1 MKRFSKVRQL
11 REIKLLENGVLKG
24 FQTGI
29 ELSAQGAAC
38 SIAHHWDVHGN
49 HIPLEG
55 GVPTA
60 LDCIP
65 KALPGSL
72 TIAVHLD
79 DLVLISVQLIDV
91 HKAVE
96 EPTANKLFQR
106 SFRQALNVHGLFA
119 NEVDELAQ
127 PTGLAGG
134 IIAEQR
140 LGTVCLTVDM
150 DTGRLAT
157 AGTLSRDHALQIKG
171 AAVKVFLYMGDNHIP
186 LGDDDPIA
194 GSQLQRLDERQIM
207 KARPGDRAAVNLHRI
222 KDGNGRDLTGACGC
236 PFNGLQLGF
245 EEVIFKLEC
254 KSIFVMMSCAATV
267 LGIGHVVVGHY
278 DAVNW
283 DIIFLCVILQHLD
296 SHIQLIQLHLT
307 IAFEVVTYSKAE
319 APQLHKAFTLEGK
332 IIKALQNTERHE
344 VDPALFAD
352 FGIQQ
357 SDRTRRQ
364 IAAILIRLT
373 IAVHQRRLQYGK
385 IAGSNERLTGH
396 HQPPLKGDVGRDAGN
411 PGNIMGNDFTLITV
425 ATGGGFLQDAVFVGQ
440 LDGQA
445 VQFEHQ
451 QNALLTHESQ
461 QFLAALRLIQRK
473 KRDCVC
479 RFLQLAHGRIA
490 NRLCG
495 RVAHP
500 DTGLFFQCGQFIEE
514 TIIHLVFDGRG
525 IEVVILMAIPVQ
537 HRGQVLYAL
546 IGGHIL
552 FHYATSSGSRRKDMI
567 RFSRTCSLPLK

>member
-1 MKRFSKVRQL
+1 M
-11 REIKLLENGVLKG
+11 
-24 FQTGI
+24 
-29 ELSAQGAAC
+29 
-38 SIAHHWDVHGN
+38 
-49 HIPLEG
+49 
-55 GVPTA
+55 
-60 LDCIP
+60 
-65 KALPGSL
+65 
-72 TIAVHLD
+72 
-79 DLVLISVQLIDV
+79 
-91 HKAVE
+91 E
-96 EPTANKLFQR
+96 EPTANELLQR
-106 SFRQALNVHGLFA
+106 YFRQALNVHGLFA
-119 NEVDELAQ
+119 NKVDELAQ
-127 PTGLAGG
+127 SASLAGG

-140 LGTVCLTVDM
+140 LGTVCFTVDM
-150 DTGRLAT
+150 DTGRLTT
-157 AGTLSRDHALQIKG
+157 AGTLGRDHALQIKG

-236 PFNGLQLGF
+236 PFNGPQLGLK
-245 EEVIFKLEC
+245 EVIFKLER
-254 KSIFVMMSCAATV
+254 KAILIVMFRAAAA
-267 LGIGHVVVGHY
+267 LGVGHIIVAY
-278 DAVNW
+278 YGAVNG
-283 DIIFLCVILQHLD
+283 DIIFLRIVPQHLNTRF
-296 SHIQLIQLHLT
+296 QLLKLHLA
-307 IAFEVVTYSKAE
+307 IAFEVVANGKSK
-319 APQLHKAFTLEGK
+319 APQLHKAFALEGK

-357 SDRTRRQ
+357 SDRAGRQ
-364 IAAILIRLT
+364 IAAILIRLA
-373 IAVHQRRLQYGK
+373 IAVHQSCLQYGK
-385 IAGSNERLTGH
+385 VAGTNECLASH
-396 HQPPLKGDVGRDAGN
+396 HQPSLKGDVGRNAGN
-411 PGNIMGNDFTLITV
+411 SGNIVGDDFTLIAV

-500 DTGLFFQCGQFIEE
+500 DTGLFFQCGQFIEQAV
-514 TIIHLVFDGRG
+514 IHLVFDRGG

-537 HRGQVLYAL
+537 HRGQVMYAL

-567 RFSRTCSLPLK
+567 KFSRTCSLPLK